1 MATIPQYV
9 KIMRDLAWDIGKRL
23 GTDLSFEPKPTR
35 TAMLSVLT
43 VQSVLL
49 DILVKKGVV
58 TDVELLQAVN
68 AVRSSPWSPA
78 PEPVNPVDWDTTPVT
93 GV

>member
-9 KIMRDLAWDIGKRL
+9 KIMRDLAWDIGRRL

-35 TAMLSVLT
+35 TAMLSVLS
-43 VQSVLL
+43 VQAVLL
-49 DILVKKGVV
+49 DILVKKGVL
-58 TDVELLQAVN
+58 TDTDLLQAVN
-68 AVRSSPWSPA
+68 AVRASAWGPT
-78 PEPVNPVDWDTTPVT
+78 PEPVTPAPWETAPVT